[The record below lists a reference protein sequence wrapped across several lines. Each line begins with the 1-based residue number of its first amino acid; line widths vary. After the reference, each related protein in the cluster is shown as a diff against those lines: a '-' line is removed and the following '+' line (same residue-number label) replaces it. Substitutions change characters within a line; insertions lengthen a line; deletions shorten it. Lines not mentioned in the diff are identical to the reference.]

1 MPDYNY
7 GYKQE
12 YLAIKNDYDTQCSM
26 SNSSLDNLIR
36 QLDPKVK
43 RFASAIADTRPAFCF
58 NSAGTIV
65 GRPDSANRIQIY
77 TQSECA
83 SLTNSRWYQGGECTK
98 TTGGSYSWDCR
109 PGAGTGGANM
119 DALRRDLTST
129 FQPIG
134 DYYTKLLSIKTR
146 LNTFL
151 DKASDKVVE
160 SKDPILNEER
170 YNNRANPQEAV
181 KPRELVFGLFSE
193 LRPTSVPYLLA
204 AGVFMASIS
213 LLMIFQMF
221 GFTGQINIPPALS
234 ELPGKVSQAAAS
246 SASSGPIYQ
255 NPMILSGLVILLGAG
270 VIALGI
276 MYYKAKQTSK

>member
-26 SNSSLDNLIR
+26 SDSSLDNLIR

-43 RFASAIADTRPAFCF
+43 RFASAISDSRPSFCF
-58 NSAGTIV
+58 NSDGTIL
-65 GRPDSANRIQIY
+65 GSPSGNIQIY
-77 TQSECA
+77 REAECA
-83 SLTNSRWYQGGECTK
+83 FIPNSRWNQSGECLK
-98 TTGGSYSWDCR
+98 TGGGSYSWECR
-109 PGAGTGGANM
+109 PGAGTGGSNM

-134 DYYTKLLSIKTR
+134 DYYTKLLSVKNR

-151 DKASDKVVE
+151 EKASDRVVE

-170 YNNRANPQEAV
+170 YNNRANPEDAV

-193 LRPTSVPYLLA
+193 LKPTSVPYLLA
-204 AGVFMASIS
+204 SGVFMACIS

-234 ELPGKVSQAAAS
+234 ELPGKLSAAAAS
-246 SASSGPIYQ
+246 SSVPFYQ

-270 VIALGI
+270 VIGLGI

>member
-26 SNSSLDNLIR
+26 SDSRLNELIS
-36 QLDPKVK
+36 QLDLKVK
-43 RFASAIADTRPAFCF
+43 VYMSAIADSRPTFCF
-58 NSAGTIV
+58 NSAGAIL
-65 GRPDSANRIQIY
+65 GGQSGNMQIY
-77 TQSECA
+77 TQAECA
-83 SLTNSRWYQGGECTK
+83 LIPNSQWHQNGECTK
-98 TTGGSYSWDCR
+98 SGGGSYSWDCR
-109 PGAGTGGANM
+109 PGAGTGGSNM
-119 DALRRDLTST
+119 DALRTNLENK
-129 FQPIG
+129 FKPIG
-134 DYYTKLLSIKTR
+134 DYYTKLLSVKER

-151 DKASDKVVE
+151 EKASDKVVE

-170 YNNRANPQEAV
+170 YNNRANPEEAV

-193 LRPTSVPYLLA
+193 LKPTSVPYLLA
-204 AGVFMASIS
+204 SGVFMACIS

-234 ELPGKVSQAAAS
+234 ELPGKFLAAAAS
-246 SASSGPIYQ
+246 SPGPFYQ

-270 VIALGI
+270 VIGLGI

>member
-26 SNSSLDNLIR
+26 SDSSLDNLIS

-43 RFASAIADTRPAFCF
+43 RFASAIADSRPTFCF
-58 NSAGTIV
+58 NSAGAIL
-65 GRPDSANRIQIY
+65 GRPSGNMQIY
-77 TQSECA
+77 TQAECA
-83 SLTNSRWYQGGECTK
+83 LIPNSRWHQNGECTK
-98 TTGGSYSWDCR
+98 SGGGSYSWDCR
-109 PGAGTGGANM
+109 PGAGTGGSNM

-134 DYYTKLLSIKTR
+134 DYYTKLLSVKNR

-151 DKASDKVVE
+151 EKASDRVVE

-170 YNNRANPQEAV
+170 YNNRANPEEAV

-193 LRPTSVPYLLA
+193 LKPTSVPYLLA
-204 AGVFMASIS
+204 SGVFMACIS

-221 GFTGQINIPPALS
+221 GFTGQINLPPALS
-234 ELPGKVSQAAAS
+234 ELPGKLSAAAAS
-246 SASSGPIYQ
+246 SSVPFYQ

-270 VIALGI
+270 VIGLGI

>member
-26 SNSSLDNLIR
+26 SDSSLDNLIR

-43 RFASAIADTRPAFCF
+43 RFASAISDSRPSFCF
-58 NSAGTIV
+58 NSDGTIL
-65 GRPDSANRIQIY
+65 GRPSGNIQIY
-77 TQSECA
+77 REAECA
-83 SLTNSRWYQGGECTK
+83 FIPNSRWNQSGECLK
-98 TTGGSYSWDCR
+98 TGGGSYSWECR
-109 PGAGTGGANM
+109 PGAGTGGSNM

-134 DYYTKLLSIKTR
+134 DYYTKLLSVKNR

-151 DKASDKVVE
+151 EKASDRVVE

-170 YNNRANPQEAV
+170 YNNRANPEDAV

-193 LRPTSVPYLLA
+193 LKPTSVPYLLA
-204 AGVFMASIS
+204 SGVFMACIS

-234 ELPGKVSQAAAS
+234 ELPGKLSAAAAS
-246 SASSGPIYQ
+246 SSVPFYQ

-270 VIALGI
+270 VIGLGI

>member
-26 SNSSLDNLIR
+26 SDSSLDNLIR

-43 RFASAIADTRPAFCF
+43 RFASAISDSRPTFCF
-58 NSAGTIV
+58 NSAGTIL
-65 GRPDSANRIQIY
+65 GRPSGNIQIY
-77 TQSECA
+77 TEAECA
-83 SLTNSRWYQGGECTK
+83 LIPNSRWNQSGECLK
-98 TTGGSYSWDCR
+98 TGGGSYSWECR
-109 PGAGTGGANM
+109 PGAGTGGSNM

-134 DYYTKLLSIKTR
+134 DYYTKLLSVKNR

-151 DKASDKVVE
+151 EKASDRVVE

-170 YNNRANPQEAV
+170 YNNRANPEDAV

-193 LRPTSVPYLLA
+193 LKPTSVPYLLA
-204 AGVFMASIS
+204 SGVFMACIS

-234 ELPGKVSQAAAS
+234 ELPGKLSAAAAS
-246 SASSGPIYQ
+246 SSVPFYQ

-270 VIALGI
+270 VIGLGI

>member
-26 SNSSLDNLIR
+26 SDSRLDNLIE

-43 RFASAIADTRPAFCF
+43 RFTSAISDTRPTFCF
-58 NSAGTIV
+58 NSDGIIL
-65 GRPDSANRIQIY
+65 GRPSADNSIQLY
-77 TQSECA
+77 TRAECA
-83 SLTNSRWYQGGECTK
+83 SIENSRWSEETQQCLK
-98 TTGGSYSWDCR
+98 TTTGSYSWDCR
-109 PGAGTGGANM
+109 PGAGTGGSNM

-134 DYYTKLLSIKTR
+134 DYYTKLLSVKNR

-151 DKASDKVVE
+151 EKASDKVVE

-170 YNNRANPQEAV
+170 YNNRANPEEAV

-193 LRPTSVPYLLA
+193 LKPTSVPYLLA
-204 AGVFMASIS
+204 SGVFMACIS

-234 ELPGKVSQAAAS
+234 ELPGKLSAAAAS
-246 SASSGPIYQ
+246 SSVPFYQ

-270 VIALGI
+270 VIGLGI

>member
-26 SNSSLDNLIR
+26 SDSSLDNLIR

-58 NSAGTIV
+58 NSAGNIL
-65 GRPDSANRIQIY
+65 GRQSGNIQIY
-77 TQSECA
+77 TEAECA
-83 SLTNSRWYQGGECTK
+83 MIPNSRWNQSGECLK
-98 TTGGSYSWDCR
+98 SGGGSYSWECR

-119 DALRRDLTST
+119 DVLRRDLSGT

-134 DYYTKLLSIKTR
+134 DYYTKLLNVKNR

-151 DKASDKVVE
+151 EKASDRVVE

-170 YNNRANPQEAV
+170 YNNRANPEEAV

-193 LRPTSVPYLLA
+193 LKPTSVPYLLA

-270 VIALGI
+270 VIGLGI

>member
-26 SNSSLDNLIR
+26 SDSSLDNLIR

-43 RFASAIADTRPAFCF
+43 RFASAISDSRPSFCF
-58 NSAGTIV
+58 NSDGTIL
-65 GRPDSANRIQIY
+65 GSPSGNIQIY
-77 TQSECA
+77 REAECA
-83 SLTNSRWYQGGECTK
+83 FIPNSRWNQNGECLK
-98 TTGGSYSWDCR
+98 TGGGSYSWECR
-109 PGAGTGGANM
+109 PGAGTGGSNM

-134 DYYTKLLSIKTR
+134 DYYTKLLSVKNR

-151 DKASDKVVE
+151 EKASDKVVE

-170 YNNRANPQEAV
+170 YNNRANPEDAV

-193 LRPTSVPYLLA
+193 LKPTSVPYLLA
-204 AGVFMASIS
+204 SGVFMACIS

-234 ELPGKVSQAAAS
+234 ELPGKLSAAAAS
-246 SASSGPIYQ
+246 SSVPFYQ

-270 VIALGI
+270 VIGLGI

>member
-26 SNSSLDNLIR
+26 SDSSLDNLIR

-58 NSAGTIV
+58 NSAGNIL
-65 GRPDSANRIQIY
+65 GRQSGNIQIY
-77 TQSECA
+77 TEAECA
-83 SLTNSRWYQGGECTK
+83 MIPNSRWNQSGECLK
-98 TTGGSYSWDCR
+98 SGGGSYSWECR

-119 DALRRDLTST
+119 DVLRRDLSGT

-134 DYYTKLLSIKTR
+134 DYYTKLLNVKNR

-151 DKASDKVVE
+151 EKASDRVVE

-170 YNNRANPQEAV
+170 YNNRANPEEAV

-193 LRPTSVPYLLA
+193 LKPTSVPYLLA

-234 ELPGKVSQAAAS
+234 ELPGKLSAAAAS
-246 SASSGPIYQ
+246 SSVPFYQ

-270 VIALGI
+270 VIGLGI

>member
-26 SNSSLDNLIR
+26 SDSSLDSLIR

-43 RFASAIADTRPAFCF
+43 RFASAIADSRPTFCF
-58 NSAGTIV
+58 NSAGTIL
-65 GRPDSANRIQIY
+65 GRPSGNMQIY
-77 TQSECA
+77 TQAECA
-83 SLTNSRWYQGGECTK
+83 LIPNSRWHQNGECTK
-98 TTGGSYSWDCR
+98 SGGGSYSWDCR
-109 PGAGTGGANM
+109 PGAGTGGSNM

-134 DYYTKLLSIKTR
+134 DYYTKLLSVKNR

-151 DKASDKVVE
+151 EKASDRVVE

-170 YNNRANPQEAV
+170 YNNRANPEEAV

-193 LRPTSVPYLLA
+193 LKPTSVPYLLA
-204 AGVFMASIS
+204 SGVFMACIS

-234 ELPGKVSQAAAS
+234 ELPGKLSAAAAS
-246 SASSGPIYQ
+246 SSVPFYQ

-270 VIALGI
+270 VIGLGI

>member
-26 SNSSLDNLIR
+26 SGSSLNNLIE

-43 RFASAIADTRPAFCF
+43 RFTSAIADSRPTFCF
-58 NSAGTIV
+58 NSAGAIL
-65 GRPDSANRIQIY
+65 GRQSGNMQIY
-77 TQSECA
+77 TQAECA
-83 SLTNSRWYQGGECTK
+83 LIPNSRWHQNGECTK
-98 TTGGSYSWDCR
+98 SGGGSYSWDCR
-109 PGAGTGGANM
+109 PGAGTGGSNM

-134 DYYTKLLSIKTR
+134 DYYTKLLSVKNR

-151 DKASDKVVE
+151 EKASDRVVE

-170 YNNRANPQEAV
+170 YNNRANPEEAV

-193 LRPTSVPYLLA
+193 LKPTSVPYLLA
-204 AGVFMASIS
+204 SGVFMACIS

-234 ELPGKVSQAAAS
+234 ELPGKLSAAAAS
-246 SASSGPIYQ
+246 SSVPFYQ

-270 VIALGI
+270 VIGLGI

>member
-12 YLAIKNDYDTQCSM
+12 YLSIKNDYDTQCSM
-26 SNSSLDNLIR
+26 SDSSLDNLIS

-43 RFASAIADTRPAFCF
+43 RFASAIADSRPTFCF
-58 NSAGTIV
+58 NSAGTIL
-65 GRPDSANRIQIY
+65 GRPSGNMQIY
-77 TQSECA
+77 TQAECA
-83 SLTNSRWYQGGECTK
+83 LIPNSRWHQNGECTK
-98 TTGGSYSWDCR
+98 SGGGSYSWDCR
-109 PGAGTGGANM
+109 PGAGTGGSNM

-134 DYYTKLLSIKTR
+134 DYYTKLLSVKNR

-151 DKASDKVVE
+151 EKASDRVVE
-160 SKDPILNEER
+160 SKDQRLNEER
-170 YNNRANPQEAV
+170 YNTRANPEEAV

-193 LRPTSVPYLLA
+193 LKPTSVPYLLA
-204 AGVFMASIS
+204 SGVFMACIS

-221 GFTGQINIPPALS
+221 GFTGQINLPPALS
-234 ELPGKVSQAAAS
+234 ELPGKLSAAAAS
-246 SASSGPIYQ
+246 SSVPFYQ

-270 VIALGI
+270 VIGLGI

>member
-26 SNSSLDNLIR
+26 SDSSLDNLIR

-43 RFASAIADTRPAFCF
+43 RFASAIADSRPTFCF
-58 NSAGTIV
+58 NSAGTIL
-65 GRPDSANRIQIY
+65 GRQSGNIQIY
-77 TQSECA
+77 TEAECA
-83 SLTNSRWYQGGECTK
+83 LIPNSRWNQSGECLK
-98 TTGGSYSWDCR
+98 TGGGSYSWECR
-109 PGAGTGGANM
+109 PGAGTGGSNM

-134 DYYTKLLSIKTR
+134 DYYTKLLSVKNR

-151 DKASDKVVE
+151 EKASDRVVE

-170 YNNRANPQEAV
+170 YNNRANPEEAV

-193 LRPTSVPYLLA
+193 LKPTSVPYLLA
-204 AGVFMASIS
+204 SGVFMACIS

-221 GFTGQINIPPALS
+221 GFTGQINLPPALS
-234 ELPGKVSQAAAS
+234 ELPGKLSAAAAS
-246 SASSGPIYQ
+246 SPVPFYQ

-270 VIALGI
+270 VIGLGI

>member
-26 SNSSLDNLIR
+26 SDSSLDNLIS

-43 RFASAIADTRPAFCF
+43 RFASAIADSRPTFCF
-58 NSAGTIV
+58 NSAGAIL
-65 GRPDSANRIQIY
+65 GRQSGNMQIY
-77 TQSECA
+77 TQAECA
-83 SLTNSRWYQGGECTK
+83 LIPNSRWHQSGECTK
-98 TTGGSYSWDCR
+98 SGGGSYSWDCR
-109 PGAGTGGANM
+109 PGAGTGGSNM

-134 DYYTKLLSIKTR
+134 DYYTKLLSVKNR

-151 DKASDKVVE
+151 EKASDRVVE

-170 YNNRANPQEAV
+170 YNNRANPEEAV

-193 LRPTSVPYLLA
+193 LKPTSVPYLLA
-204 AGVFMASIS
+204 SGVFMACIS

-221 GFTGQINIPPALS
+221 GFTGQINLPPALS
-234 ELPGKVSQAAAS
+234 ELPGKLSAAAAS
-246 SASSGPIYQ
+246 SSVPFYQ

-270 VIALGI
+270 VIGLGI

>member
-26 SNSSLDNLIR
+26 SDSSLDNLIR

-58 NSAGTIV
+58 NSAGTIL
-65 GRPDSANRIQIY
+65 GRQSGNIQIY

-83 SLTNSRWYQGGECTK
+83 MIPNSRWNQNGECLK
-98 TTGGSYSWDCR
+98 SGGGSYSWECR

-119 DALRRDLTST
+119 DVLRRDLSGT

-134 DYYTKLLSIKTR
+134 DYYTKLLNVKNR

-151 DKASDKVVE
+151 EKASDRVVE

-170 YNNRANPQEAV
+170 YNNRANPEEAV

-193 LRPTSVPYLLA
+193 LKPTSVPYLLA

-234 ELPGKVSQAAAS
+234 ELPGKLSAAAAS
-246 SASSGPIYQ
+246 SSVPFYQ

-270 VIALGI
+270 VIGLGI

>member
-26 SNSSLDNLIR
+26 SDSSLDNLIS

-43 RFASAIADTRPAFCF
+43 RFASAIADSRPTFCF
-58 NSAGTIV
+58 NSAGTIL
-65 GRPDSANRIQIY
+65 GRPSGNMQIY
-77 TQSECA
+77 TQAECA
-83 SLTNSRWYQGGECTK
+83 LIPNSRWHQNGECTK
-98 TTGGSYSWDCR
+98 SGGGSYSWDCR
-109 PGAGTGGANM
+109 PGAGTGGSNM

-134 DYYTKLLSIKTR
+134 DYYTKLLSVKNR

-151 DKASDKVVE
+151 EKASDRVVE

-170 YNNRANPQEAV
+170 YNNRANPEEAV

-193 LRPTSVPYLLA
+193 LKPTSVPYLLA
-204 AGVFMASIS
+204 SGVFMACIS

-234 ELPGKVSQAAAS
+234 ELPGKLSAAAAS
-246 SASSGPIYQ
+246 SSVPFYQ

-270 VIALGI
+270 VIGLGI

>member
-26 SNSSLDNLIR
+26 SDSSLDNLIR

-43 RFASAIADTRPAFCF
+43 RFASAISDSRPTFCF
-58 NSAGTIV
+58 NSAGTIL
-65 GRPDSANRIQIY
+65 GRPSGNIQIY
-77 TQSECA
+77 TEAECA
-83 SLTNSRWYQGGECTK
+83 LIPNSRWNQSGECLK
-98 TTGGSYSWDCR
+98 TGGGSYSWECR
-109 PGAGTGGANM
+109 PGAGTGGSNM
-119 DALRRDLTST
+119 DALRSDLTST

-134 DYYTKLLSIKTR
+134 DYYTKLLSVKNR

-151 DKASDKVVE
+151 EKASDRVVE

-170 YNNRANPQEAV
+170 YNNRANPEDAV

-193 LRPTSVPYLLA
+193 LKPYLLA
-204 AGVFMASIS
+204 SGVFMACIS

-234 ELPGKVSQAAAS
+234 ELPGKLSAAAAS
-246 SASSGPIYQ
+246 SSVPFYQ

-270 VIALGI
+270 VIGLGI

>member
-26 SNSSLDNLIR
+26 SDSSLNNLIS

-43 RFASAIADTRPAFCF
+43 RFASAIADSRPTFCF
-58 NSAGTIV
+58 NSAGTIL
-65 GRPDSANRIQIY
+65 GRPSGNIQIY
-77 TQSECA
+77 TEAECA
-83 SLTNSRWYQGGECTK
+83 LIPNSRWNQSGECLK
-98 TTGGSYSWDCR
+98 TGGGSYSWECR
-109 PGAGTGGANM
+109 PGAGTGGSNM

-134 DYYTKLLSIKTR
+134 DYYTKLLSVKNR

-151 DKASDKVVE
+151 EKASDRVVE
-160 SKDPILNEER
+160 SRDPILNEER
-170 YNNRANPQEAV
+170 YNNRANPEDAV

-193 LRPTSVPYLLA
+193 LKPTSVPYLLA
-204 AGVFMASIS
+204 SGVFMACIS

-234 ELPGKVSQAAAS
+234 ELPGKLSAVAAS
-246 SASSGPIYQ
+246 SSVPFYQ

-270 VIALGI
+270 LIGLGI

>member
-26 SNSSLDNLIR
+26 SDSSLDNLIS

-43 RFASAIADTRPAFCF
+43 RFASAIADSRPTFCF
-58 NSAGTIV
+58 NSAGAIL
-65 GRPDSANRIQIY
+65 GRQSGNMQIY
-77 TQSECA
+77 TQAECA
-83 SLTNSRWYQGGECTK
+83 LIPNSRWHQNGECTK
-98 TTGGSYSWDCR
+98 SGGGSYSWDCR
-109 PGAGTGGANM
+109 PGAGTGGSNM

-134 DYYTKLLSIKTR
+134 DYYTKLLSVKNR

-151 DKASDKVVE
+151 EKASDRVVE

-170 YNNRANPQEAV
+170 YNNRANPEEAV

-193 LRPTSVPYLLA
+193 LKPTSVPYLLA
-204 AGVFMASIS
+204 SGVFMACIS

-221 GFTGQINIPPALS
+221 GFTGQINLPPALS
-234 ELPGKVSQAAAS
+234 ELPGKLSAAAAS
-246 SASSGPIYQ
+246 SSVPFYQ

-270 VIALGI
+270 VIGLGI

>member
-26 SNSSLDNLIR
+26 SDSSLDNLIR

-43 RFASAIADTRPAFCF
+43 RFTSAIADTRPAFCF
-58 NSAGTIV
+58 NSAGTIL
-65 GRPDSANRIQIY
+65 GRQSGNIQIY
-77 TQSECA
+77 TQAECA
-83 SLTNSRWYQGGECTK
+83 LISNSRWNQSGECLK
-98 TTGGSYSWDCR
+98 SGGGSYSWECR
-109 PGAGTGGANM
+109 PGAGTGGSNIN
-119 DALRRDLTST
+119 ALRRDLSGT

-134 DYYTKLLSIKTR
+134 DYYTKLLNVKNR

-151 DKASDKVVE
+151 EKASDRVVE

-170 YNNRANPQEAV
+170 YNNRANPEEAV

-193 LRPTSVPYLLA
+193 LKPTSVPYLLA
-204 AGVFMASIS
+204 AGVFMACIS

-270 VIALGI
+270 VIGLGI

>member
-26 SNSSLDNLIR
+26 SDSSLDNLII

-43 RFASAIADTRPAFCF
+43 RFTSAISDTRPAFCF
-58 NSAGTIV
+58 NSAGTIL
-65 GRPDSANRIQIY
+65 GRPDADNRIQLY
-77 TQSECA
+77 TQAECA
-83 SLTNSRWYQGGECTK
+83 LIPNSRWNLNEQCLK
-98 TTGGSYSWDCR
+98 TTTGSYSWDCR

-119 DALRRDLTST
+119 DALRRDLSGT

-134 DYYTKLLSIKTR
+134 DYYTKLLTVKNR

-151 DKASDKVVE
+151 EKASDKVVE

-170 YNNRANPQEAV
+170 YNNRANPEEAV

-193 LRPTSVPYLLA
+193 LKPTSVPFLLA

-221 GFTGQINIPPALS
+221 GFTGQINMPPALS
-234 ELPGKVSQAAAS
+234 ELPGKLSAAAAS
-246 SASSGPIYQ
+246 TSSGPLYQ

-270 VIALGI
+270 VIGLGI

>member
-26 SNSSLDNLIR
+26 SDSSLNTLIS

-43 RFASAIADTRPAFCF
+43 AYM
-58 NSAGTIV
+58 
-65 GRPDSANRIQIY
+65 SANTDSPTINTLR
-77 TQSECA
+77 
-83 SLTNSRWYQGGECTK
+83 TNLEDEFR
-98 TTGGSYSWDCR
+98 
-109 PGAGTGGANM
+109 
-119 DALRRDLTST
+119 
-129 FQPIG
+129 PIG
-134 DYYTKLLSIKTR
+134 DYYTKLLSVKER

-151 DKASDKVVE
+151 EKASDKVVE

-170 YNNRANPQEAV
+170 YNNRANPEEAV

-193 LRPTSVPYLLA
+193 LKPTSVPYLLA
-204 AGVFMASIS
+204 SGVFMACIS

-234 ELPGKVSQAAAS
+234 ELPGKFLAAAAS
-246 SASSGPIYQ
+246 SPGPFYQ

-270 VIALGI
+270 VIGLGI

>member
-26 SNSSLDNLIR
+26 SDSSLDNLIR

-43 RFASAIADTRPAFCF
+43 RFASAISDSRPTFCF
-58 NSAGTIV
+58 NSAGTIL
-65 GRPDSANRIQIY
+65 GRPSGNIQIY
-77 TQSECA
+77 TEAECA
-83 SLTNSRWYQGGECTK
+83 LIPNSRWNQSGECLK
-98 TTGGSYSWDCR
+98 TGGGSYSWECR
-109 PGAGTGGANM
+109 PGAGTGGSNM
-119 DALRRDLTST
+119 DALRSDLTST

-134 DYYTKLLSIKTR
+134 DYYTKLLSVKNR

-151 DKASDKVVE
+151 EKASDRVVE

-170 YNNRANPQEAV
+170 YNNRANPEDAV

-193 LRPTSVPYLLA
+193 LKPTSVPYLLA
-204 AGVFMASIS
+204 SGVFMACIS

-234 ELPGKVSQAAAS
+234 ELPGKLSAAAAS
-246 SASSGPIYQ
+246 SSVPFYQ

-270 VIALGI
+270 VIGLGI

>member
-26 SNSSLDNLIR
+26 SESSMDRLIEN
-36 QLDPKVK
+36 LDPKVK
-43 RFASAIADTRPAFCF
+43 QFTSAIADTRPAFCF
-58 NSAGTIV
+58 NSDGTIL
-65 GRPDSANRIQIY
+65 GRQSGDIQIY
-77 TQSECA
+77 REAECA
-83 SLTNSRWYQGGECTK
+83 VIPNSRWNQSGECLK
-98 TTGGSYSWDCR
+98 SGGGSYSWDCR
-109 PGAGTGGANM
+109 PSAGTGGANM
-119 DALRRDLTST
+119 DALRRDLSGT

-134 DYYTKLLSIKTR
+134 DYYTKLLTVKNR

-151 DKASDKVVE
+151 EKASDKVVE

-170 YNNRANPQEAV
+170 YNNRANPEEAV

-193 LRPTSVPYLLA
+193 LKPTSVPYLLA

-234 ELPGKVSQAAAS
+234 ELPGKLSAAAAS
-246 SASSGPIYQ
+246 TSSGPLYQ

-270 VIALGI
+270 VIGLGI
-276 MYYKAKQTSK
+276 LYYKAKQTSK

>member
-12 YLAIKNDYDTQCSM
+12 FLAIKYDYDTISTQ
-26 SNSSLDNLIR
+26 NSENGALDTAIE
-36 QLDPKVK
+36 QLDTLI
-43 RFASAIADTRPAFCF
+43 SAYNQATGSQKNDA
-58 NSAGTIV
+58 
-65 GRPDSANRIQIY
+65 
-77 TQSECA
+77 
-83 SLTNSRWYQGGECTK
+83 K
-98 TTGGSYSWDCR
+98 TTLENTIKNGIGKYH
-109 PGAGTGGANM
+109 A
-119 DALRRDLTST
+119 DL
-129 FQPIG
+129 IN
-134 DYYTKLLSIKTR
+134 TKER

-193 LRPTSVPYLLA
+193 LRPSSVPYLLA
-204 AGVFMASIS
+204 AGVFMACIS

-234 ELPGKVSQAAAS
+234 ELAGKLSMA
-246 SASSGPIYQ
+246 SASSYGPFYQ
-255 NPMILSGLVILLGAG
+255 NPMILSGLVIILGAG

-276 MYYKAKQTSK
+276 MYYKAKHISK

>member
-26 SNSSLDNLIR
+26 SDSSLDTIIR

-43 RFASAIADTRPAFCF
+43 QFASAISDTRPAFCF
-58 NSAGTIV
+58 NSAGTIL
-65 GRPDSANRIQIY
+65 GRPDADNRIQLY
-77 TQSECA
+77 TQAECA
-83 SLTNSRWYQGGECTK
+83 LLPNSRWNLNEQCLK
-98 TTGGSYSWDCR
+98 TTTGSYSWDCR
-109 PGAGTGGANM
+109 PGTGTGGANM

-134 DYYTKLLSIKTR
+134 DYYTKLLSVKNR

-170 YNNRANPQEAV
+170 YNNRANPEEAV

-193 LRPTSVPYLLA
+193 LKPTSVPYLLA
-204 AGVFMASIS
+204 SGVFMACIS

-221 GFTGQINIPPALS
+221 GFTGQINLPPAVS
-234 ELPGKVSQAAAS
+234 ELPGKLSAAAAS
-246 SASSGPIYQ
+246 SPGPFYQ
-255 NPMILSGLVILLGAG
+255 NPMILSGLIILLGAG
-270 VIALGI
+270 VIGLGI